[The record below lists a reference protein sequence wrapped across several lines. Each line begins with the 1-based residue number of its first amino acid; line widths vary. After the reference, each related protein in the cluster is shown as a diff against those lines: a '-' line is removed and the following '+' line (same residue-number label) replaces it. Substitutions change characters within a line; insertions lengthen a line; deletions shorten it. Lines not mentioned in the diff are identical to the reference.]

1 MPKYN
6 LNDRQREIV
15 RQLVDVYGNG
25 FQDQFNWFPEL
36 GSEPAITFSGRSES
50 IKASKADLITLDR
63 EQFVTL
69 SPDRQGYGYFGTLRQ
84 RAYEAVETD
93 FEQPSPKSID
103 GGLNIGNYIQS
114 MSGGNAQGAAG
125 SHISMTQNVHL
136 DVNELMERFDD
147 LTDQLTEVFTRSLRG
162 SELRGAL
169 TEISAIGGAV
179 KATDPDMDVVVKK
192 SRSLGERL
200 FSLLDI
206 GDKTS
211 GTIQTAIYATEALVV
226 LGGWLNTA
234 YQIVQQI
241 AR

>member
-1 MPKYN
+1 VK
-6 LNDRQREIV
+6 
-15 RQLVDVYGNG
+15 
-25 FQDQFNWFPEL
+25 
-36 GSEPAITFSGRSES
+36 
-50 IKASKADLITLDR
+50 
-63 EQFVTL
+63 
-69 SPDRQGYGYFGTLRQ
+69 
-84 RAYEAVETD
+84 TD
-93 FEQPSPKSID
+93 FEQPSAQSIG

-114 MSGGNAQGAAG
+114 TSGGSVQGAAG
-125 SHISMTQNVHL
+125 SQISMTQNVL
-136 DVNELMERFDD
+136 MDVNELMQRFDD
-147 LTDQLTEVFTRSLRG
+147 LTDQLTEVLTRSLKG

-169 TEISAIGGAV
+169 TEISVIDGAV
-179 KATDPDMDVVVKK
+179 KATNPDMDVVVKK

-234 YQIVQQI
+234 YQIVQQV